1 MKTMRNANCRFAG
14 LLVMLSVASMAAHA
28 QNAQWVWTA
37 GKQSNDG
44 QIVIKS
50 VKTPG
55 TSSTVSKNPTSKV
68 GGQVVDVRQNA
79 TTQPPLIV
87 QQVGGSPYDKWSFE
101 FKKQTPSFP

>member
-1 MKTMRNANCRFAG
+1 
-14 LLVMLSVASMAAHA
+14 MAAQA

-55 TSSTVSKNPTSKV
+55 ASSTVSKNPTSKT
-68 GGQVVDVRQNA
+68 GGQVVDVRQTA
-79 TTQPPLIV
+79 TTQPPVLLK
-87 QQVGGSPYDKWSFE
+87 QGGPNPWSLYYSDRAVGLN
-101 FKKQTPSFP
+101 